1 MQNCPSVV
9 CSGLI
14 FLACKLLLVWVLAPS
29 VLAISPLIVVW
40 NIVAHS
46 HSQGSCGWKQWLLP
60 ACRSLSG
67 SGSLCL
73 PLYTMETHVD
83 VFFRVKAGRSSYGD
97 SALGLACPHNNSAL
111 PLWWAWAYS
120 KYMQSLC
127 TANPIPLPWSDL
139 WSLSCSTQ
147 ALPTLQTSISGWGVQ
162 SSCTKLSIL
171 ASTHGLLCSPL
182 RLRSSPST

>member
-14 FLACKLLLVWVLAPS
+14 FLARRLLLVWVLAPS

-97 SALGLACPHNNSAL
+97 SALALHVPTKTVPCLSDGPGLIPNTCNPSAQPTPFLSHGLTSEAWAVAPKPCPHC
-111 PLWWAWAYS
+111 
-120 KYMQSLC
+120 K
-127 TANPIPLPWSDL
+127 
-139 WSLSCSTQ
+139 Q
-147 ALPTLQTSISGWGVQ
+147 ASQAGECRAAVLN
-162 SSCTKLSIL
+162 SIL
-171 ASTHGLLCSPL
+171 ASTHWLLCSPL